1 MAQWINLYRNNS
13 FVNRRRLSLLCE
25 KSGAV
30 ALAQPGL
37 TAGWPAGRPA
47 GRPSGR
53 RNTAKFGN
61 F

>member
-37 TAGWPAGRPA
+37 TAGRQADEILLNLEIFKIVYR
-47 GRPSGR
+47 
-53 RNTAKFGN
+53 TKY
-61 F
+61 